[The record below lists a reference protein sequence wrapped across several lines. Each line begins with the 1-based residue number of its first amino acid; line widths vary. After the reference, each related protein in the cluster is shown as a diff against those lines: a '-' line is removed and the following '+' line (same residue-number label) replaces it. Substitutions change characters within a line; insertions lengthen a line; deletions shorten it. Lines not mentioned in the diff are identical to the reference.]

1 MSNKKVNIEDLYRS
15 QFEEFTTEPSAG
27 LWTRIRY
34 KLMWHEF
41 FRFSLNTFNAY
52 YLGAAIAITAGGI
65 ILFTQLNRPDT
76 IYTETTPPAPPTEI
90 QPSPEVTGSEQP
102 QTTPEERKGLITG
115 RKKSSGTEAR
125 KTSESVSQGEKQVS
139 KTGKISSSE
148 GKTSPSETTSSTDPA
163 HLTETSPETSTGTS
177 EKLSASANFEMSC
190 ESGCAPLAVNFINRS
205 VNATKYSWTF
215 GDGGCSEDQNPGYV
229 FDEPGDY
236 TVSLKVTGADG
247 LEYTALSVIKIH
259 PTPKAYFE
267 YDEEANIAKG
277 EPVNFYNYSKDADFY
292 EWDFGDNSRSKLT
305 EPIHYYDAPG
315 KFNVKLIVWT
325 TNQCYDSVV
334 VLNAFTPTD
343 QEIVF
348 PNAFTPNM
356 NGPVGGHYELNDPD
370 NEVFYPVITG
380 DILEYNLR
388 IFNRLG
394 YLVFESNDI
403 AIGWDGY
410 YEDQL
415 STQGVYIWKVRGS
428 FANGKSFLKSG
439 DVTLIWIK

>member
-1 MSNKKVNIEDLYRS
+1 MSNKKVNIEELYRS

-65 ILFTQLNRPDT
+65 ILITQLNKP
-76 IYTETTPPAPPTEI
+76 YTEATIPVPPTETA
-90 QPSPEVTGSEQP
+90 PSPEVTGSEQP
-102 QTTPEERKGLITG
+102 QSTPEDRQGMSTER
-115 RKKSSGTEAR
+115 RKSSRTEAR
-125 KTSESVSQGEKQVS
+125 KTSESGSQGEKQVS
-139 KTGKISSSE
+139 ETGKISASE
-148 GKTSPSETTSSTDPA
+148 IKSSTGSEQLQPERINEG
-163 HLTETSPETSTGTS
+163 TPETSTGTG
-177 EKLSASANFEMSC
+177 EKLTASASFDMSC
-190 ESGCAPLAVNFINRS
+190 ESGCAPLAVNFMNRS
-205 VNATKYSWTF
+205 VNASRYYWTF

-247 LEYTALSVIKIH
+247 LEYTALSEIKVH
-259 PTPKAYFE
+259 NTPKANFE
-267 YDEEANIAKG
+267 YDAEVNIAKG

-305 EPIHYYDAPG
+305 EPVHYYDSPG
-315 KFNVKLIVWT
+315 KYNVKLIAWT
-325 TNQCYDSVV
+325 TNLCYDSMTIK
-334 VLNAFTPTD
+334 NAFTPTA

-356 NGPVGGHYELNDPD
+356 NGPVGGHYELNDPE
-370 NEVFYPVITG
+370 NKVFYPIITG

-388 IFNRLG
+388 IFNRVG
-394 YLVFESNDI
+394 YLVFESSDP

-415 STQGVYIWKVRGS
+415 SAQGVYIWKVRGS